1 MPQGQKTS
9 GKPRRGGK
17 APVINSPV
25 YGRFDLAKQEDRRRL
40 RKVVI
45 DLQRE
50 TDRLTQHDIRNWRYA
65 CQLAQNIESPNRL
78 ALYDIYADVDLD
90 NHLSGTVGQIND
102 YVKARTFKLN
112 KPDGTADDDA
122 AKLLDSEWFKDLLD
136 YILESKNW
144 GHSLVELG
152 DVITDL
158 NGRMAFDGVKLIPRK
173 HVVPEYG
180 RITRDAG
187 ADWHTG
193 INYREAPYS
202 DWLIEIG
209 KSNDLG
215 LFRKAAMHTIPK
227 KYALSFWDTF
237 AEMFGM
243 PIRIAKT
250 SSRDQNEIKKVAKMM
265 DEMGANAWGVFG
277 DDTDIQFEESSRGDA
292 FNVYDKRIER
302 ANSELSKLFLH
313 QTMTI
318 DDGSSLSQSQT
329 HLTVLE
335 HLINSYCDMVRDVMN
350 NKLLPLMVRHGFPV
364 KGLSFEWDDSADYT
378 PEQQL
383 AFETMVVNNY
393 EVPGSYFE
401 EKYGIPAGER
411 RNQGIA
417 RPEPTKPSEDSG
429 KDKESQS
436 GSFFD

>member
-1 MPQGQKTS
+1 MPPRQTTS
-9 GKPRRGGK
+9 GKPQKK
-17 APVINSPV
+17 APVINSPK
-25 YGRFDLAKQEDRRRL
+25 YGTFDLARQEDRRRL
-40 RKVVI
+40 KKVVI

-50 TDRLTQHDIRNWRYA
+50 TDRLIQHDIRHWRYA
-65 CQLAQNIESPNRL
+65 CQLAQNVEYPNRQ

-90 NHLSGTVGQIND
+90 NHLSGTIGQIND
-102 YVKARTFKLN
+102 YVKARSFKLS
-112 KPDGTADDDA
+112 KPDGKADDEALKLFDA
-122 AKLLDSEWFKDLLD
+122 EWFKDLLD
-136 YILESKNW
+136 YILESRNW

-152 DVITDL
+152 DVIKAD

-180 RITRDAG
+180 RITREPG
-187 ADWHTG
+187 GDWHSG
-193 INYREAPYS
+193 IQYREAPYC

-209 KSNDLG
+209 KSDDLG

-292 FNVYDKRIER
+292 FNVYDRRIER
-302 ANSELSKLFLH
+302 ANSEMSKLFLH

-329 HLTVLE
+329 HLKVLE
-335 HLINSYCDMVRDVMN
+335 HLINSYCDMVRDVIN

-364 KGLSFEWDDSADYT
+364 KGLSFEWDDSVDYT

-411 RNQGIA
+411 RNQGITL
-417 RPEPTKPSEDSG
+417 PGPSKPSDGS
-429 KDKESQS
+429 KNSKESQS
-436 GSFFD
+436 ESFFD

>member
-1 MPQGQKTS
+1 MPQGQTTS
-9 GKPRRGGK
+9 GKALGFIK
-17 APVINSPV
+17 NLINSPNH
-25 YGRFDLAKQEDRRRL
+25 GRFDLARPEDRKRL

-45 DLQRE
+45 DLQRQ
-50 TDRLTQHDIRNWRYA
+50 TDRLTQHDIRNWRMA
-65 CQLAQNIESPNRL
+65 CQLAQNVDNPNRQ

-102 YVKARTFKLN
+102 YVKARSFKLI
-112 KPDGTADDDA
+112 KPDGKADDDA
-122 AKLLDSEWFKDLLD
+122 LKIFDCEWFKDLLD
-136 YILESKNW
+136 YILESRNW

-152 DVITDL
+152 DVVTLPD
-158 NGRMAFDGVKLIPRK
+158 GRMSFTDVKLIPRK

-180 RITRDAG
+180 RITKEVGD
-187 ADWHTG
+187 DWRKG
-193 INYREAPYS
+193 IDYRQPPYS

-227 KYALSFWDTF
+227 KYAMSFWDTF

-243 PIRIAKT
+243 PIRIAQT
-250 SSRDQNEIKKVAKMM
+250 SSRDQKDINEISKMM
-265 DEMGANAWGVFG
+265 EQMGANAWGVFG
-277 DDTDIQFEESSRGDA
+277 DDTDIKFEESSRGDA

-329 HLTVLE
+329 HLKVLE
-335 HLINSYCDMVRDVMN
+335 HLIGSYSDMVRDVIN

-364 KGLSFEWDDSADYT
+364 KGLTFEWDDAVDYT
-378 PEQQL
+378 PSEQL
-383 AFETMVVNNY
+383 AFEKMIVENY
-393 EVPGSYFE
+393 DVPGSYFE
-401 EKYGIPAGER
+401 EKYGVPAGER
-411 RNQGIA
+411 RNQGIT
-417 RPEPTKPSEDSG
+417 PPQPSQPSQG
-429 KDKESQS
+429 SKNSKEGTSV
-436 GSFFD
+436 GFFD